1 VIAAYNDMARIPDTR
16 GGEALLIGLE
26 VFIPP
31 AAPRPPGHVVLDV
44 VHGLEAGGW
53 YLVRH
58 ADGRYDLHQITA
70 SLPSIGTALVA
81 TRTIVASPFA
91 GEAGTLYFGGY
102 DSNGTAAHNTAWVVR
117 ADTATAVRAGA
128 AR

>member
-1 VIAAYNDMARIPDTR
+1 MIAAYNDMARIPDTR

-26 VFIPP
+26 AFIPP

-58 ADGRYDLHQITA
+58 ADGRYDLHQIAA
-70 SLPSIGTALVA
+70 SVPGIGTALVA
-81 TRTIVASPFA
+81 VRTIVAAPFP
-91 GEAGTLYFGGY
+91 GGAGTLYFGGY
-102 DSNGTAAHNTAWVVR
+102 DANGTAAHNTAWAVR
-117 ADTATAVRAGA
+117 ADVGTVIRAGA